1 MLKKKPTVAELR
13 KDPLLFI
20 RTFVDP
26 NYKPTKAQIAIMEK
40 MVGYGTKRVTVAEFR
55 SRGRQFKP
63 SMFKKDQLVYIQGIH
78 EARVVSEQDL
88 TVTCKVL
95 TGCPYRHDNPENIY
109 TYDKALVKTAPSNKI
124 TAYGKMEPKPL

>member
-13 KDPLLFI
+13 KDPVLFI

-40 MVGYGTKRVTVAEFR
+40 MVGQGVKRATVAGFR
-55 SRGRQFKP
+55 SRGRHFKAIT
-63 SMFKKDQLVYIQGIH
+63 FKKGQQVFIHGRFAAIVIDQNDV
-78 EARVVSEQDL
+78 

-95 TGCPYRHDNPENIY
+95 SGYTYSHDNPENIY
-109 TYDKALVKTAPSNKI
+109 TYDKALVKTIQYVKGI
-124 TAYGKMEPKPL
+124 GYDKMEPKPL

>member
-1 MLKKKPTVAELR
+1 MKKVTRKPTVAELR

-40 MVGYGTKRVTVAEFR
+40 MVGQGTKRVTVAEFR

-63 SMFKKDQLVYIQGIH
+63 SRFKKGQQVFIHGRFAAIVIDQTDV
-78 EARVVSEQDL
+78 

-95 TGCPYRHDNPENIY
+95 SGYTYSHDNPENIY
-109 TYDKALVKTAPSNKI
+109 TYDKALVKTTEYVRGI
-124 TAYGKMEPKPL
+124 GMGKK